1 VDRGALLEAKRE
13 VKEMQQFAIIGLG
26 NFGHYL
32 ATYLYDK
39 GHEVLAMD
47 KNRQRVQEIKDH
59 VSQAVVA
66 DATDRAVLESLGLD
80 QMNAAVVSIGTVL
93 SDSIL
98 ATLNLKEMGIASIY
112 AKAVSEAHGRI
123 LYKVGATEV
132 FFPEKDQAISLAE
145 RLHNPNMPDY
155 LPFLEGY
162 SIIQLAPPKEF
173 IGKKLKD
180 LDLINRYG
188 IQVVGIKEIVPD
200 RLNLIPTAHFLI
212 KDSDTLILLGPND
225 ALDKLRE
232 REK

>member
-1 VDRGALLEAKRE
+1 
-13 VKEMQQFAIIGLG
+13 MQQFAIIGLG
-26 NFGHYL
+26 NFGYYL
-32 ATYLYDK
+32 AKYLYQK

-47 KNRQRVQEIKDH
+47 KNPQRVQEIKDH

-66 DATDRAVLESLGLD
+66 DATDRTVLESLGVD

-123 LYKVGATEV
+123 LSKVGATEV

-145 RLHNPNMPDY
+145 HLHNPNMLDY

-162 SIIQLAPPKEF
+162 SMIQLAPPKEF
-173 IGKKLKD
+173 IGKQLKE
-180 LDLINRYG
+180 LDLINRFG
-188 IQVVGIKEIVPD
+188 IQVVGIREIVPD
-200 RLNLIPTAHFLI
+200 RLNLIPTADFLI

-232 REK
+232 KGSE